1 MRYIPHT
8 PEDIQAMLAV
18 IGVDSID
25 ELFRQIPAD
34 LQLAHGL
41 DVPPAMS
48 EPDLVK
54 HVQNLALLN
63 EDNTRT
69 LTFLGSGVHHHH
81 IPTAVSQ
88 LLFRGEFFTA
98 YTPYQP
104 EISQGTLQA
113 IFEFQTM
120 VAELLGVEI
129 ANASLYDGSTGL
141 GEAALMAR
149 RCTRRSKI
157 LISAGVHPEYRNVV
171 DTYVRALDAENS
183 QELIPLTDEGSTD
196 INALETLLSD
206 DTAAVIVQHPNFF
219 GTLEDVTAIAERAH
233 QVGALC
239 VATFTDPFA
248 FGVLEAPGL
257 SGADIVAGEGQGLGV
272 PMSFGGPLVGFFGC
286 GQKVVRQMPGRLC
299 GRTVDKNG
307 QDGYVLT
314 LSTREQH
321 IRRERATSNICTNQ
335 GLMALASCI
344 TMVLLGPDGLERAAR
359 LSFRRAHDAQ
369 RRVCELDGYSPRY
382 GGHFFHEFVVQT
394 PQPAQAIV
402 DRLSSQGIVPGLPL
416 STPALGL
423 SGREHELLIS
433 TTELHGEKDIDRL
446 VNALAG

>member
-18 IGVDSID
+18 IGIDSID

-34 LQLAHGL
+34 IQLAHGL
-41 DVPPAMS
+41 DVPPGMS
-48 EPDLVK
+48 EPDLMQ
-54 HVQNLALLN
+54 HVQALALKN
-63 EDNTRT
+63 EDHSRT
-69 LTFLGSGVHHHH
+69 LSFLGSGVHHHH

-88 LLFRGEFFTA
+88 LLLRGEFFTA

-120 VAELLGVEI
+120 VAELLGVDI

-149 RCTRRSKI
+149 RCTRRSKV

-171 DTYVRALDAENS
+171 DTYVSALDTENAL
-183 QELIPLTDEGSTD
+183 ELIPLTDEGTTD
-196 INALETLLSD
+196 FNALEALLSD
-206 DTAAVIVQHPNFF
+206 DTAGVLIQHPNFF
-219 GTLEDVTAIAERAH
+219 GSLEDVAAIAERAH
-233 QVGALC
+233 NAGALC
-239 VATFTDPFA
+239 VSTFTDPFA
-248 FGVLEAPGL
+248 FGVLEAPGHL
-257 SGADIVAGEGQGLGV
+257 GVDIVAGEGQGLGV

-286 GQKVVRQMPGRLC
+286 GQKSVRQMPGRLC
-299 GRTVDKNG
+299 GRTVDKDG

-359 LSFRRAHDAQ
+359 LSFRRAHDTH
-369 RRVCELDGYSPRY
+369 RRICELDGFAPRY
-382 GGHFFHEFVVQT
+382 ESPFFNEFVVRT
-394 PQPAQAIV
+394 PQPAQTIV
-402 DRLSSQGIVPGLPL
+402 DRLLPQGIVPGLPL
-416 STPALGL
+416 SSRALNL

-433 TTELHGEKDIDRL
+433 TTELHNEKDIDRL
-446 VNALAG
+446 IHALAG